1 LNDETYYSIVGIVAL
16 VILIGILSLIMK
28 GAIQTFKRNWLAA
41 VLLII
46 FLFPIWFIWAVIE
59 VFRDFDPSEA
69 ARPFETNLT
78 VTQNVGGSF
87 SDRDPKIS
95 DADRFEC
102 PSCAE
107 LIKRSA
113 RKCRFCGHVIP

>member
-1 LNDETYYSIVGIVAL
+1 MGIVAL

-28 GAIQTFKRNWLAA
+28 GAIQPFRRNWLVA

-78 VTQNVGGSF
+78 VTQNVSGSF
-87 SDRDPKIS
+87 SDRNPKIP
-95 DADRFEC
+95 DADRYEC
-102 PSCAE
+102 PSYAK
-107 LIKRSA
+107 LIKRNA
-113 RKCRFCGHVIP
+113 RKCRFFSHILS

>member
-1 LNDETYYSIVGIVAL
+1 VGKVAL

-28 GAIQTFKRNWLAA
+28 GAIQTFRRNWLEA

-46 FLFPIWFIWAVIE
+46 FAFPIWFIWAVIE

-78 VTQNVGGSF
+78 VAQNVGGSF
-87 SDRDPKIS
+87 SDRNPKIL
-95 DADRFEC
+95 DADRYEC
-102 PSCAE
+102 PRCAK
-107 LIKRSA
+107 LINRNA
-113 RKCRFCGHVIP
+113 RKCLFFGHILS